1 MHGFLTD
8 NTCYNKAKRAGG
20 FGMKLERI
28 LAILVMILERK
39 VLASELAEKFEVST
53 RTIYRDMDT
62 LLYAGFPV
70 VALPGKNG
78 GFTMLDTYKLATFTF
93 SEEEKRIL
101 LEALEARSEFMLNDS
116 QETLREKITLLQTEK
131 PTSNYIFFDSA
142 TQHRKQIEAEVK
154 RKIAYIQKAFT
165 MKKQLDITYIA
176 MDGTETNREIS
187 PQKLNLMDGSW
198 YLEAFCHKRAAIRH
212 FKLTRITTLK
222 ETNKTSMRI
231 EEDQKQAEGTEEIV
245 LEFPK
250 NQLGK
255 LLDYFL
261 LEEMQME
268 LDLVR
273 VRFQYDPER
282 NIIPFLLMFGSAM
295 KILEPASLQK
305 EYKAE
310 VEKLYFNLNC

>member
-1 MHGFLTD
+1 
-8 NTCYNKAKRAGG
+8 
-20 FGMKLERI
+20 MKLERI

-53 RTIYRDMDT
+53 RTIYRDMET

-70 VALPGKNG
+70 VSLPGKNG

-93 SEEEKRIL
+93 SEVEKQIL

-116 QETLREKITLLQTEK
+116 QETLREKITLLQTDK
-131 PTSNYIFFDSA
+131 PASNHIFFDSA
-142 TQHRKQIEAEVK
+142 TQHRRQIEAEVK

-165 MKKQLDITYIA
+165 TNKQLKISYIA
-176 MDGTETNREIS
+176 MSGTETEREIS

-198 YLEAFCHKRAAIRH
+198 YLEAYCHKRAAVRH
-212 FKLTRITTLK
+212 FKLTRITALK
-222 ETNKTSMRI
+222 EIDKTIMEI
-231 EEDQKQAEGTEEIV
+231 AETKYQPGEMERIV

-261 LEEMQME
+261 WEEME
-268 LDLVR
+268 TGEDYVR
-273 VRFQYDPER
+273 VTFLYDLER
-282 NIIPFLLMFGSAM
+282 QIISFLLMFGSAV

-305 EYKAE
+305 EYRAE

>member
-1 MHGFLTD
+1 
-8 NTCYNKAKRAGG
+8 
-20 FGMKLERI
+20 MKLERI

-93 SEEEKRIL
+93 SEAEKQIL

-116 QETLREKITLLQTEK
+116 QEILREKITLLQTEK
-131 PTSNYIFFDSA
+131 PTSKHIFFDSA
-142 TQHRKQIEAEVK
+142 TQHRQQIEAEVK

-165 MKKQLDITYIA
+165 TNKQTYIA
-176 MDGTETNREIS
+176 MSGAETTREIS

-198 YLEAFCHKRAAIRH
+198 YLEAYCHKRAAIRH
-212 FKLTRITTLK
+212 FKLTRITSLK
-222 ETNKTSMRI
+222 EIDKAIMEV
-231 EEDQKQAEGTEEIV
+231 EETEYQPAEMKRIV

-261 LEEMQME
+261 QEEME
-268 LDLVR
+268 TGDDYVR
-273 VRFQYDPER
+273 VSFFYDLER
-282 NIIPFLLMFGSAM
+282 NIIPFLLMFGSAV

-305 EYKAE
+305 DYKSE

>member
-1 MHGFLTD
+1 
-8 NTCYNKAKRAGG
+8 
-20 FGMKLERI
+20 MKLERI

-53 RTIYRDMDT
+53 RTIYRDMET

-70 VALPGKNG
+70 VSLPGKNG

-93 SEEEKRIL
+93 SEAEKQIL
-101 LEALEARSEFMLNDS
+101 LEALEARSEFMLNDN

-131 PTSNYIFFDSA
+131 PASNHIFFDSA
-142 TQHRKQIEAEVK
+142 TQHRRQIEAEVK

-165 MKKQLDITYIA
+165 TNKQLKISYIA
-176 MDGTETNREIS
+176 MSGTETEREIS

-198 YLEAFCHKRAAIRH
+198 YLEAYCHKRAAVRH
-212 FKLTRITTLK
+212 FKLTRITALK
-222 ETNKTSMRI
+222 EMDKAIMEI
-231 EEDQKQAEGTEEIV
+231 AETKYQPGEMERIV

-261 LEEMQME
+261 WEEME
-268 LDLVR
+268 TGEDYVR
-273 VRFQYDPER
+273 VTFLYDLER
-282 NIIPFLLMFGSAM
+282 QIIPFLLMFGSAVR
-295 KILEPASLQK
+295 ILEPASLQK

>member
-1 MHGFLTD
+1 
-8 NTCYNKAKRAGG
+8 
-20 FGMKLERI
+20 MKLERI

-53 RTIYRDMDT
+53 RTIYRDMET

-70 VALPGKNG
+70 VSLPGKNG

-93 SEEEKRIL
+93 SEAEKQIL

-116 QETLREKITLLQTEK
+116 QETLREKITLLQTDK
-131 PTSNYIFFDSA
+131 PASNHIFFDSA
-142 TQHRKQIEAEVK
+142 TQHRRQIEAEVK

-165 MKKQLDITYIA
+165 TNKQLKISYIA
-176 MDGTETNREIS
+176 MSDTETEREIS

-198 YLEAFCHKRAAIRH
+198 YLEAYCHKRAAVRH
-212 FKLTRITTLK
+212 FKLTRITALK
-222 ETNKTSMRI
+222 EMDKAIMEI
-231 EEDQKQAEGTEEIV
+231 AETKYQPGEMERIV

-261 LEEMQME
+261 WEEME
-268 LDLVR
+268 TGEDYVR
-273 VRFQYDPER
+273 VTFLYDLER
-282 NIIPFLLMFGSAM
+282 QIIPFLLMFGSAVR
-295 KILEPASLQK
+295 ILEPASLQK
-305 EYKAE
+305 EYRAE

>member
-1 MHGFLTD
+1 
-8 NTCYNKAKRAGG
+8 
-20 FGMKLERI
+20 MKLERI

-70 VALPGKNG
+70 VSLPGKNG

-93 SEEEKRIL
+93 SEAEKQIL
-101 LEALEARSEFMLNDS
+101 LEALEARSEFMLNDN

-131 PTSNYIFFDSA
+131 PASNHIFFDSA
-142 TQHRKQIEAEVK
+142 TQHRRQIEAEVK

-165 MKKQLDITYIA
+165 TNKQLEISYIA
-176 MDGTETNREIS
+176 MSGTETEREIS

-198 YLEAFCHKRAAIRH
+198 YLEAYCHKRAAMRH
-212 FKLTRITTLK
+212 FKLTRITALK
-222 ETNKTSMRI
+222 EIDKAIMEIAETKCGSGEMERI
-231 EEDQKQAEGTEEIV
+231 I

-261 LEEMQME
+261 REEME
-268 LDLVR
+268 IEEDFVR
-273 VRFQYDPER
+273 VTFLYDLER
-282 NIIPFLLMFGSAM
+282 QIIPFLLMFGSAV
-295 KILEPASLQK
+295 KIIEPASLQK

>member
-1 MHGFLTD
+1 
-8 NTCYNKAKRAGG
+8 
-20 FGMKLERI
+20 MKLERI

-53 RTIYRDMDT
+53 RTIYRDMET

-70 VALPGKNG
+70 VSLPGKNG

-93 SEEEKRIL
+93 SEAEKQIL

-116 QETLREKITLLQTEK
+116 QETLREKITLLQTDK
-131 PTSNYIFFDSA
+131 PASNHIFFDSA
-142 TQHRKQIEAEVK
+142 TQHRRQIEAEVK

-165 MKKQLDITYIA
+165 TNKQLKISYIA
-176 MDGTETNREIS
+176 MSGTETEREIS

-198 YLEAFCHKRAAIRH
+198 YLEAYCHKRAAVRH
-212 FKLTRITTLK
+212 FKLTRITGLK
-222 ETNKTSMRI
+222 EIDKTIMEI
-231 EEDQKQAEGTEEIV
+231 AETKYQPGEMERIV

-261 LEEMQME
+261 WEEME
-268 LDLVR
+268 IGEDYVR
-273 VRFQYDPER
+273 VTFLYDLER
-282 NIIPFLLMFGSAM
+282 QIIPFLLMFGSAV
-295 KILEPASLQK
+295 KIIEPASLQK
-305 EYKAE
+305 EYRAE

>member
-1 MHGFLTD
+1 
-8 NTCYNKAKRAGG
+8 
-20 FGMKLERI
+20 MKLERI

-70 VALPGKNG
+70 VSLPGKNG

-93 SEEEKRIL
+93 SEAEKQIL
-101 LEALEARSEFMLNDS
+101 LEALEARSEFMLNDN

-131 PTSNYIFFDSA
+131 PASNHIFFDSA
-142 TQHRKQIEAEVK
+142 TQHRRQIEAEVK

-165 MKKQLDITYIA
+165 TNKQLEISYIA
-176 MDGTETNREIS
+176 MDGAETEREIS

-198 YLEAFCHKRAAIRH
+198 YLEAYCHKRAAMRH
-212 FKLTRITTLK
+212 FKLTRITALK
-222 ETNKTSMRI
+222 EIDKAIMEIAETKCGPGEMERI
-231 EEDQKQAEGTEEIV
+231 I

-261 LEEMQME
+261 WEEME
-268 LDLVR
+268 IEEDFVR
-273 VRFQYDPER
+273 VTFLYDLER
-282 NIIPFLLMFGSAM
+282 QIIPFLLMFGSAV
-295 KILEPASLQK
+295 KILEPVSLQK

>member
-1 MHGFLTD
+1 
-8 NTCYNKAKRAGG
+8 
-20 FGMKLERI
+20 MKLERI

-53 RTIYRDMDT
+53 RTIYRDMET

-70 VALPGKNG
+70 VSLPGKNG

-93 SEEEKRIL
+93 SEAEKQIL

-131 PTSNYIFFDSA
+131 PASNHIFFDSA
-142 TQHRKQIEAEVK
+142 TQHRRQIEAEVK

-165 MKKQLDITYIA
+165 TNKQLKISYIA
-176 MDGTETNREIS
+176 MSGTETEREIS

-198 YLEAFCHKRAAIRH
+198 YLEAYCHKRAAVRH
-212 FKLTRITTLK
+212 FKVTRITALK
-222 ETNKTSMRI
+222 EIDKAIMEI
-231 EEDQKQAEGTEEIV
+231 AETKYQPGEMERIV

-261 LEEMQME
+261 WEEME
-268 LDLVR
+268 IEEDFVR
-273 VRFQYDPER
+273 VTFLYDLER
-282 NIIPFLLMFGSAM
+282 QIIPFLLMFGSAV

-305 EYKAE
+305 DYKSE

>member
-1 MHGFLTD
+1 
-8 NTCYNKAKRAGG
+8 
-20 FGMKLERI
+20 MKLERI

-53 RTIYRDMDT
+53 RTIYRDMET

-70 VALPGKNG
+70 VSLPGKNG

-93 SEEEKRIL
+93 SEAEKQIL

-116 QETLREKITLLQTEK
+116 QETLREKITLLQTDK
-131 PTSNYIFFDSA
+131 PASNHIFFDSA
-142 TQHRKQIEAEVK
+142 TQHRRQIEAEVK

-165 MKKQLDITYIA
+165 TNKQLKISYIA
-176 MDGTETNREIS
+176 MSGTETEREIS

-198 YLEAFCHKRAAIRH
+198 YLEAYCHKRAAVRH
-212 FKLTRITTLK
+212 FKLTRITALK
-222 ETNKTSMRI
+222 EMDKAIMEI
-231 EEDQKQAEGTEEIV
+231 AETKYQPGEMERIV

-261 LEEMQME
+261 WEEME
-268 LDLVR
+268 TGENYVR
-273 VRFQYDPER
+273 VTFLYDLER
-282 NIIPFLLMFGSAM
+282 QIIPFLLMFGSAVR
-295 KILEPASLQK
+295 ILEPASLQK

>member
-1 MHGFLTD
+1 
-8 NTCYNKAKRAGG
+8 
-20 FGMKLERI
+20 MKLERI

-70 VALPGKNG
+70 VSLPGKNG

-93 SEEEKRIL
+93 SEAEKQIL

-131 PTSNYIFFDSA
+131 PASNHIFFDSA
-142 TQHRKQIEAEVK
+142 TQHRRQIEAEVK

-165 MKKQLDITYIA
+165 TNKQLKISYIA
-176 MDGTETNREIS
+176 MSGTETEREIS

-198 YLEAFCHKRAAIRH
+198 YLEAYCHKRAAIRH
-212 FKLTRITTLK
+212 FKLTRITALK
-222 ETNKTSMRI
+222 EIDKAIMEIAETKCGPGEMERI
-231 EEDQKQAEGTEEIV
+231 I

-261 LEEMQME
+261 WEEME
-268 LDLVR
+268 IEEDFVR
-273 VRFQYDPER
+273 VTFLYDLER
-282 NIIPFLLMFGSAM
+282 QIIPFLLMFGSAV
-295 KILEPASLQK
+295 KIIEPASLQK

>member
-1 MHGFLTD
+1 
-8 NTCYNKAKRAGG
+8 
-20 FGMKLERI
+20 MKLERI

-70 VALPGKNG
+70 VSLPGKNG

-93 SEEEKRIL
+93 SEAEKQIL

-131 PTSNYIFFDSA
+131 PASNHIFFDSA
-142 TQHRKQIEAEVK
+142 TQHRRQIEAEVK

-165 MKKQLDITYIA
+165 TNKQLKISYIA
-176 MDGTETNREIS
+176 MSGTETEREIS

-198 YLEAFCHKRAAIRH
+198 YLEAYCHKRAAMRH
-212 FKLTRITTLK
+212 FKLTRITALK
-222 ETNKTSMRI
+222 EIDKAIMEIAETKCGPGEMERI
-231 EEDQKQAEGTEEIV
+231 I

-250 NQLGK
+250 NQFGK

-261 LEEMQME
+261 WEEME
-268 LDLVR
+268 IEEDFVR
-273 VRFQYDPER
+273 VTFLYDLER
-282 NIIPFLLMFGSAM
+282 QIIPFLLMFGSAV
-295 KILEPASLQK
+295 KIIEPASLQK

>member
-1 MHGFLTD
+1 
-8 NTCYNKAKRAGG
+8 
-20 FGMKLERI
+20 MKLERI

-70 VALPGKNG
+70 VSLPGKNG

-93 SEEEKRIL
+93 SEAEKQIL

-131 PTSNYIFFDSA
+131 SASNHIFFDSA
-142 TQHRKQIEAEVK
+142 TQHRRQIEAEVK

-165 MKKQLDITYIA
+165 TNKQLEISYIA
-176 MDGTETNREIS
+176 MSGTETEREIS

-198 YLEAFCHKRAAIRH
+198 YLEAYCHKRAAMRH
-212 FKLTRITTLK
+212 FKLTRITALK
-222 ETNKTSMRI
+222 EIDKAIMEIAETKCGPGEMERI
-231 EEDQKQAEGTEEIV
+231 I

-261 LEEMQME
+261 WEEME
-268 LDLVR
+268 IEEDFVR
-273 VRFQYDPER
+273 VTFLYDLER
-282 NIIPFLLMFGSAM
+282 QIIPFLLMFGSAV
-295 KILEPASLQK
+295 KIIEPASLQK

>member
-1 MHGFLTD
+1 
-8 NTCYNKAKRAGG
+8 
-20 FGMKLERI
+20 MKLERI

-70 VALPGKNG
+70 VSLPGKNG

-93 SEEEKRIL
+93 SEAEKQIL
-101 LEALEARSEFMLNDS
+101 LEALEARSEFMLNDN

-131 PTSNYIFFDSA
+131 PASNHIFFDSA
-142 TQHRKQIEAEVK
+142 TQHRRQIEAEVK

-165 MKKQLDITYIA
+165 TNKQLEISYIA
-176 MDGTETNREIS
+176 MSGTETEREIS

-198 YLEAFCHKRAAIRH
+198 YLEAYCHKRAAVRH
-212 FKLTRITTLK
+212 FKLTRITALK
-222 ETNKTSMRI
+222 EIDKAIMEIAETKYGPGEMERI
-231 EEDQKQAEGTEEIV
+231 I

-261 LEEMQME
+261 WEEME
-268 LDLVR
+268 IEEDFVR
-273 VRFQYDPER
+273 VTFLYDLER
-282 NIIPFLLMFGSAM
+282 QIIPFLLMFGSAV
-295 KILEPASLQK
+295 KIIEPASLQK

>member
-1 MHGFLTD
+1 
-8 NTCYNKAKRAGG
+8 
-20 FGMKLERI
+20 MKLERI
-28 LAILVMILERK
+28 LAILVMVLERK

-53 RTIYRDMDT
+53 RTIYRDMET

-70 VALPGKNG
+70 VSLPGKNG

-93 SEEEKRIL
+93 SEAEKQIL

-131 PTSNYIFFDSA
+131 PASNHIFFDSA
-142 TQHRKQIEAEVK
+142 TQHRRQIEAEVK

-165 MKKQLDITYIA
+165 TNKQLKISYIA
-176 MDGTETNREIS
+176 MSGTETEREIS

-198 YLEAFCHKRAAIRH
+198 YLEAYCHKRAAVRH
-212 FKLTRITTLK
+212 FKVTRITALK
-222 ETNKTSMRI
+222 EIDKAIMEI
-231 EEDQKQAEGTEEIV
+231 AETKYQPGEMERIV

-261 LEEMQME
+261 WEEME
-268 LDLVR
+268 IEEDFVR
-273 VRFQYDPER
+273 VTFLYDLER
-282 NIIPFLLMFGSAM
+282 QIIPFLLMFGSAV

-305 EYKAE
+305 DYKSE

>member
-1 MHGFLTD
+1 
-8 NTCYNKAKRAGG
+8 
-20 FGMKLERI
+20 MKLERI

-53 RTIYRDMDT
+53 RTIYRDMET

-70 VALPGKNG
+70 VSLPGKNG

-93 SEEEKRIL
+93 SEAEKQIL

-116 QETLREKITLLQTEK
+116 QETLREKITLLQTDK
-131 PTSNYIFFDSA
+131 PASNHIFFDSA
-142 TQHRKQIEAEVK
+142 TQHRRQIEAEVK

-165 MKKQLDITYIA
+165 TNKQLKISYIA
-176 MDGTETNREIS
+176 MSGTETEREIS

-198 YLEAFCHKRAAIRH
+198 YLEAYCHKRAAVRH
-212 FKLTRITTLK
+212 FKLTRITALK
-222 ETNKTSMRI
+222 EMDKAIMEI
-231 EEDQKQAEGTEEIV
+231 AEIKYQPGEMERIV

-261 LEEMQME
+261 WEEME
-268 LDLVR
+268 TGEDYVR
-273 VRFQYDPER
+273 VTFLYDLER
-282 NIIPFLLMFGSAM
+282 QIIPFLLMFGSAVR
-295 KILEPASLQK
+295 ILEPASLQK

>member
-1 MHGFLTD
+1 MHGIIRP
-8 NTCYNKAKRAGG
+8 KGVGG
-20 FGMKLERI
+20 FGVKLERI

-62 LLYAGFPV
+62 LLYAGFSV

-93 SEEEKRIL
+93 SEAEKQIL

-116 QETLREKITLLQTEK
+116 QEILREKITLLQTEK
-131 PTSNYIFFDSA
+131 PTSKHIFFDSA
-142 TQHRKQIEAEVK
+142 TQHRQQIEAEVK

-165 MKKQLDITYIA
+165 TNKQLKITYIA
-176 MDGTETNREIS
+176 MSGAETTREIS

-198 YLEAFCHKRAAIRH
+198 YLEAYCHKRAAIRH
-212 FKLTRITTLK
+212 FKLTRITSLK
-222 ETNKTSMRI
+222 EIDKAIMEV
-231 EEDQKQAEGTEEIV
+231 EETEYQPAEMKRIV

-261 LEEMQME
+261 QEEME
-268 LDLVR
+268 TGDDYVR
-273 VRFQYDPER
+273 VSFFYDLER
-282 NIIPFLLMFGSAM
+282 NIIPFLLMFGSAV

-305 EYKAE
+305 DYKSE

>member
-1 MHGFLTD
+1 
-8 NTCYNKAKRAGG
+8 
-20 FGMKLERI
+20 MKLERI

-53 RTIYRDMDT
+53 RTIYRDMET

-70 VALPGKNG
+70 VSLPGKNG

-93 SEEEKRIL
+93 SEAEKQIL

-131 PTSNYIFFDSA
+131 PASNHIFFDSA
-142 TQHRKQIEAEVK
+142 TQHRRQIEAEVK

-165 MKKQLDITYIA
+165 TNKQLEISYIA
-176 MDGTETNREIS
+176 MDGTETEREIS

-198 YLEAFCHKRAAIRH
+198 YLEAYCHKRAAMRH
-212 FKLTRITTLK
+212 FKVTRITALK
-222 ETNKTSMRI
+222 GIDKAIMEIAETKYQPGEMER
-231 EEDQKQAEGTEEIV
+231 IV

-261 LEEMQME
+261 WEEME
-268 LDLVR
+268 IEEDFVR
-273 VRFQYDPER
+273 VTFLYDLER
-282 NIIPFLLMFGSAM
+282 QIIPFLLMFGSAV
-295 KILEPASLQK
+295 KIIEPASLQK
-305 EYKAE
+305 DYKAE

>member
-1 MHGFLTD
+1 
-8 NTCYNKAKRAGG
+8 
-20 FGMKLERI
+20 MKLERI

-93 SEEEKRIL
+93 SEAEKQIL

-116 QETLREKITLLQTEK
+116 DSQEILREKITLLQTEK
-131 PTSNYIFFDSA
+131 PTSKHIFFDSA
-142 TQHRKQIEAEVK
+142 TQHRQQIEAEVK

-165 MKKQLDITYIA
+165 TNKQLKITYIA
-176 MDGTETNREIS
+176 MSGAETTREIS

-198 YLEAFCHKRAAIRH
+198 YLEAYCHKRAAIRH
-212 FKLTRITTLK
+212 FKLTRITSLK
-222 ETNKTSMRI
+222 EIDKAIMEV
-231 EEDQKQAEGTEEIV
+231 EETEYQPAEMKRIV

-261 LEEMQME
+261 QEEME
-268 LDLVR
+268 TGDDYVR
-273 VRFQYDPER
+273 VSFFYDLER
-282 NIIPFLLMFGSAM
+282 NIIPFLLMFGSAV

-305 EYKAE
+305 DYKSE

>member
-1 MHGFLTD
+1 
-8 NTCYNKAKRAGG
+8 
-20 FGMKLERI
+20 MKLERI

-53 RTIYRDMDT
+53 RTIYRDMET

-70 VALPGKNG
+70 VSLPGKNG

-93 SEEEKRIL
+93 SEAEKQIL

-116 QETLREKITLLQTEK
+116 QETLREKITLLQTDK
-131 PTSNYIFFDSA
+131 PASNHIFFDSA
-142 TQHRKQIEAEVK
+142 TQHRRQIEAEVK

-165 MKKQLDITYIA
+165 TNKQLKISYIA
-176 MDGTETNREIS
+176 MSGTETEREIS

-198 YLEAFCHKRAAIRH
+198 YLEAYCHKRAAVRH
-212 FKLTRITTLK
+212 FKLTRITALK
-222 ETNKTSMRI
+222 EMDKAIMEI
-231 EEDQKQAEGTEEIV
+231 AETKYQPGEMERIV

-261 LEEMQME
+261 WEEME
-268 LDLVR
+268 TGEDYVR
-273 VRFQYDPER
+273 VTFLYDLER
-282 NIIPFLLMFGSAM
+282 QIIPFLLMFGSAVR
-295 KILEPASLQK
+295 ILEPASLQK
-305 EYKAE
+305 EYRAE

>member
-1 MHGFLTD
+1 
-8 NTCYNKAKRAGG
+8 
-20 FGMKLERI
+20 MKLERI

-70 VALPGKNG
+70 VSLPGKNG

-93 SEEEKRIL
+93 SEAEKQIL
-101 LEALEARSEFMLNDS
+101 LEALEARSEFMLNDN

-131 PTSNYIFFDSA
+131 PASNHIFFDSA
-142 TQHRKQIEAEVK
+142 TQHRRQIEAEVK

-165 MKKQLDITYIA
+165 TNKQLEISYIA
-176 MDGTETNREIS
+176 MDGAETEREIS

-198 YLEAFCHKRAAIRH
+198 YLEAYCHKRAAMRH
-212 FKLTRITTLK
+212 FKLTRITALK
-222 ETNKTSMRI
+222 EIDKAIMEIAETKCGPGEMERI
-231 EEDQKQAEGTEEIV
+231 I

-261 LEEMQME
+261 WEEME
-268 LDLVR
+268 IEEDFVR
-273 VRFQYDPER
+273 VTFLYDLER
-282 NIIPFLLMFGSAM
+282 QIIPFLLMFGSAV
-295 KILEPASLQK
+295 KIIEPASLQK

>member
-1 MHGFLTD
+1 
-8 NTCYNKAKRAGG
+8 
-20 FGMKLERI
+20 MKLERI

-70 VALPGKNG
+70 VSLPGKNG

-93 SEEEKRIL
+93 SEAEKQIL
-101 LEALEARSEFMLNDS
+101 LEALEARSEFMLNDN

-131 PTSNYIFFDSA
+131 PASNHIFFDSA
-142 TQHRKQIEAEVK
+142 TQHRRQIEAEVK

-165 MKKQLDITYIA
+165 TNKQLKISYIA
-176 MDGTETNREIS
+176 MSGTETEREIS

-198 YLEAFCHKRAAIRH
+198 YLEAYCHKRAAVRH
-212 FKLTRITTLK
+212 FKVTRITALK
-222 ETNKTSMRI
+222 EIDKAIMEIAETKCGPGEMERI
-231 EEDQKQAEGTEEIV
+231 I

-261 LEEMQME
+261 WEEME
-268 LDLVR
+268 IEEDFVR
-273 VRFQYDPER
+273 VTFLYDLER
-282 NIIPFLLMFGSAM
+282 QIIPFLLMFGSAV
-295 KILEPASLQK
+295 KILEPVSLQK
-305 EYKAE
+305 AYKAE

>member
-1 MHGFLTD
+1 
-8 NTCYNKAKRAGG
+8 
-20 FGMKLERI
+20 MKLERI

-53 RTIYRDMDT
+53 RTIYRDMET

-70 VALPGKNG
+70 VSLPGKNG

-93 SEEEKRIL
+93 SEAEKQIL

-131 PTSNYIFFDSA
+131 PVSNHIFFDSA
-142 TQHRKQIEAEVK
+142 TQHRRQIEAEVK

-165 MKKQLDITYIA
+165 TNKQLEISYIA
-176 MDGTETNREIS
+176 MDGAETEREIS

-198 YLEAFCHKRAAIRH
+198 YLEAYCHKRAAIRH
-212 FKLTRITTLK
+212 FKLTRITTLREIDK
-222 ETNKTSMRI
+222 AIMEIAETHCGSGEMEKI
-231 EEDQKQAEGTEEIV
+231 I

-261 LEEMQME
+261 WEEME
-268 LDLVR
+268 AGEDYVR
-273 VRFQYDPER
+273 VTFLYDLER
-282 NIIPFLLMFGSAM
+282 QIIPFLLMFGSAV
-295 KILEPASLQK
+295 KILEPVSLQK

>member
-1 MHGFLTD
+1 
-8 NTCYNKAKRAGG
+8 
-20 FGMKLERI
+20 MKLERI

-53 RTIYRDMDT
+53 RTIYRDMET

-70 VALPGKNG
+70 VSLPGKNG

-93 SEEEKRIL
+93 SEAEKQIL

-131 PTSNYIFFDSA
+131 PASNHIFFDSA
-142 TQHRKQIEAEVK
+142 TQHRRQIEAEVK

-165 MKKQLDITYIA
+165 TNKQLKISYIA
-176 MDGTETNREIS
+176 MSGTETEREIS

-198 YLEAFCHKRAAIRH
+198 YLEAYCHKRAAVRH
-212 FKLTRITTLK
+212 FKVTRITALK
-222 ETNKTSMRI
+222 EIDKAIMEI
-231 EEDQKQAEGTEEIV
+231 AETKYQPGEMERIV

-261 LEEMQME
+261 WEEME
-268 LDLVR
+268 IEEDFVR
-273 VRFQYDPER
+273 VTFLYDLER
-282 NIIPFLLMFGSAM
+282 QIIPFLLMFGSAV

-305 EYKAE
+305 DYKAE

>member
-1 MHGFLTD
+1 
-8 NTCYNKAKRAGG
+8 
-20 FGMKLERI
+20 MKLERI

-53 RTIYRDMDT
+53 RTIYRDMET

-70 VALPGKNG
+70 VSLPGKNG

-93 SEEEKRIL
+93 SEAEKQIL

-131 PTSNYIFFDSA
+131 PASNHIFFDSA
-142 TQHRKQIEAEVK
+142 TQHRRQIEAEVK

-165 MKKQLDITYIA
+165 TNKQLKISYIA
-176 MDGTETNREIS
+176 MSGTETEREIS

-198 YLEAFCHKRAAIRH
+198 YLEAYCHKRAAVRH
-212 FKLTRITTLK
+212 FKVTRITALK
-222 ETNKTSMRI
+222 EIDKAIMEIAETKCGPGEMERI
-231 EEDQKQAEGTEEIV
+231 I

-261 LEEMQME
+261 WEEME
-268 LDLVR
+268 IEEDFVR
-273 VRFQYDPER
+273 VTFLYDLER
-282 NIIPFLLMFGSAM
+282 QIIPFLLMFGSAV

>member
-1 MHGFLTD
+1 
-8 NTCYNKAKRAGG
+8 
-20 FGMKLERI
+20 MKLERI

-53 RTIYRDMDT
+53 RTIYRDMET

-70 VALPGKNG
+70 VSLPGKNG

-93 SEEEKRIL
+93 SEAEKQIL

-116 QETLREKITLLQTEK
+116 QETLREKITLLQTDK
-131 PTSNYIFFDSA
+131 PASNHIFFDSA
-142 TQHRKQIEAEVK
+142 TQHRRQIEAEVK

-165 MKKQLDITYIA
+165 TNKQLKISYIA
-176 MDGTETNREIS
+176 MSGTETEREIS

-198 YLEAFCHKRAAIRH
+198 YLEAYCHKRAAVRH
-212 FKLTRITTLK
+212 FKLTRITALK
-222 ETNKTSMRI
+222 EMDKAIMEI
-231 EEDQKQAEGTEEIV
+231 AETKYQPGEMERIV

-261 LEEMQME
+261 WEEME
-268 LDLVR
+268 TGEDYVR
-273 VRFQYDPER
+273 VTFLYDLER
-282 NIIPFLLMFGSAM
+282 QIIPFLLMFGSAVR
-295 KILEPASLQK
+295 ILEPASLQK

>member
-1 MHGFLTD
+1 
-8 NTCYNKAKRAGG
+8 
-20 FGMKLERI
+20 MKLERI

-70 VALPGKNG
+70 VSLPGKNG

-93 SEEEKRIL
+93 SEAEKQIL
-101 LEALEARSEFMLNDS
+101 LEALEARSEFMLNDN

-131 PTSNYIFFDSA
+131 PASNHIFFDSA
-142 TQHRKQIEAEVK
+142 TQHRRQIEAEVK

-165 MKKQLDITYIA
+165 TNKQLEISYIA
-176 MDGTETNREIS
+176 MSGTETEREIS

-198 YLEAFCHKRAAIRH
+198 YLEAYCHKRAAMRH
-212 FKLTRITTLK
+212 FKLTRITALK
-222 ETNKTSMRI
+222 EIDKAIMEIAETKCGPGEMERI
-231 EEDQKQAEGTEEIV
+231 I

-261 LEEMQME
+261 WEEME
-268 LDLVR
+268 IEEDFVR
-273 VRFQYDPER
+273 VTFLYDLER
-282 NIIPFLLMFGSAM
+282 QIIPFLLMFGSAV
-295 KILEPASLQK
+295 KIIEPASLQK

>member
-1 MHGFLTD
+1 
-8 NTCYNKAKRAGG
+8 
-20 FGMKLERI
+20 MKLERI
-28 LAILVMILERK
+28 LAILVMVLERK

-53 RTIYRDMDT
+53 RTIYRDMET

-70 VALPGKNG
+70 VSLPGKNG

-93 SEEEKRIL
+93 SEAEKQIL

-131 PTSNYIFFDSA
+131 PASNHIFFDSA
-142 TQHRKQIEAEVK
+142 TQHRRQIEAEVK

-165 MKKQLDITYIA
+165 TNKQLKISYIA
-176 MDGTETNREIS
+176 MSGTETEREIS

-198 YLEAFCHKRAAIRH
+198 YLEAYCHKRAAVRH
-212 FKLTRITTLK
+212 FKVTRITALK
-222 ETNKTSMRI
+222 EIDKAIMEIVETKYQPGEMER
-231 EEDQKQAEGTEEIV
+231 IV

-261 LEEMQME
+261 WEEME
-268 LDLVR
+268 IEEDFARVTFLYDL
-273 VRFQYDPER
+273 ER
-282 NIIPFLLMFGSAM
+282 QIIPFLLMFGSAV

-305 EYKAE
+305 DYKAE

>member
-1 MHGFLTD
+1 
-8 NTCYNKAKRAGG
+8 
-20 FGMKLERI
+20 MKLERI

-53 RTIYRDMDT
+53 RTIYRDMET

-70 VALPGKNG
+70 VSLPGKNG

-93 SEEEKRIL
+93 SEVEKQIL

-116 QETLREKITLLQTEK
+116 QETLREKITLLQTDK
-131 PTSNYIFFDSA
+131 PASNHIFFDSA
-142 TQHRKQIEAEVK
+142 TQHRRQIEAEVK

-165 MKKQLDITYIA
+165 TNKQLKISYIA
-176 MDGTETNREIS
+176 MSGTETEREIS

-198 YLEAFCHKRAAIRH
+198 YLEAYCHKRAAVRH
-212 FKLTRITTLK
+212 FKLTRITALK
-222 ETNKTSMRI
+222 EIDRAIMEI
-231 EEDQKQAEGTEEIV
+231 AETKYQPGEMERIV

-261 LEEMQME
+261 WEEME
-268 LDLVR
+268 TGEDYVR
-273 VRFQYDPER
+273 VTFLYDLER
-282 NIIPFLLMFGSAM
+282 QIIPFLLMFGSAV

-305 EYKAE
+305 EYRAE

>member
-1 MHGFLTD
+1 
-8 NTCYNKAKRAGG
+8 
-20 FGMKLERI
+20 MKLERI

-70 VALPGKNG
+70 VSLPGKNG

-93 SEEEKRIL
+93 SEAEKQIL

-131 PTSNYIFFDSA
+131 PASNHIFFDSA
-142 TQHRKQIEAEVK
+142 TQHRRQIEAEVK

-165 MKKQLDITYIA
+165 TNKQLEISYIA
-176 MDGTETNREIS
+176 MSGTETEREIS

-198 YLEAFCHKRAAIRH
+198 YLEAYCHKRAAMRH
-212 FKLTRITTLK
+212 FKLTRITALK
-222 ETNKTSMRI
+222 EIDKAIMEIAETKCGPGKMERI
-231 EEDQKQAEGTEEIV
+231 I

-261 LEEMQME
+261 WEEME
-268 LDLVR
+268 IEEDFVR
-273 VRFQYDPER
+273 VTFLYDLER
-282 NIIPFLLMFGSAM
+282 QIIPFLLMFGSAV
-295 KILEPASLQK
+295 KILEPVSLQK
-305 EYKAE
+305 AYKAE

>member
-1 MHGFLTD
+1 
-8 NTCYNKAKRAGG
+8 
-20 FGMKLERI
+20 MKLERI

-70 VALPGKNG
+70 VSLPGKNG

-93 SEEEKRIL
+93 SEAEKQIL
-101 LEALEARSEFMLNDS
+101 LEALEARSEFMLNES

-131 PTSNYIFFDSA
+131 PASNHIFFDSA
-142 TQHRKQIEAEVK
+142 TQHRRQIEAEVK

-165 MKKQLDITYIA
+165 TNKQLKISYIA
-176 MDGTETNREIS
+176 MSGTETEREIS

-198 YLEAFCHKRAAIRH
+198 YLEAYCHKRAAVRH
-212 FKLTRITTLK
+212 FKLTRITALK
-222 ETNKTSMRI
+222 EIDKGIMEI
-231 EEDQKQAEGTEEIV
+231 AETKYQPGEMERIV

-261 LEEMQME
+261 WEEME
-268 LDLVR
+268 IEEDFVR
-273 VRFQYDPER
+273 VTFLYDLER
-282 NIIPFLLMFGSAM
+282 QIIPFLLMFGSAV

-305 EYKAE
+305 DYKAE